1 MSEALAR
8 KLCRRLNEA
17 GHSAYVVG
25 GWTRDSLLGRPSGD
39 LDLATSAHPEQVTA
53 IFDRVHPT
61 GLAHGTVTV
70 LADEQPVEITTYRRE
85 GLYSD
90 GRRPDSV
97 TFVSSI
103 EEDLARRDFTV
114 NAIAWEPLEDRYID
128 PFDGMADLQ
137 THTLRAVGK
146 PEERFRED
154 GLRLLRGMRFASS
167 HHLMPAPGLEQAMQ
181 VSKDALKGIASER
194 IEREFSLLFERA
206 EQPSIGLSLALRCG
220 FFEFVL
226 PELLPLVGQAQN
238 RHHAFDCW
246 QHTLAAVDAVPCG
259 HVAVRWAALLH
270 DLGKPHSAE
279 EHEQNAGEYRFFG
292 HEKISLEQTRQ
303 IGERLRFSGHRRRR
317 VEGLVATHMLHP
329 NSDWTEAALRR
340 LLRKIEPQNLDDYL
354 LLKRA
359 DIRAKGTP
367 DVPGILRDVDEVEL
381 RLRAEL
387 DKGSALSRK
396 ALAVDGRQLCAAF
409 NRPAG
414 AWLGPL
420 LAYLLEQVIEDP
432 SRNDEEGLLALAEK
446 WLEGF

>member
-1 MSEALAR
+1 MSGALAR
-8 KLCRRLNEA
+8 KLCRRLKDA

-25 GWTRDSLLGRPSGD
+25 GWTRDTLLGRPCGD

-53 IFDRVHPT
+53 LFDRVYPT
-61 GLAHGTVTV
+61 GIAHGTVTV
-70 LADEQPVEITTYRRE
+70 VEGEQPIEITTYRRE

-97 TFVSSI
+97 NFVSTI

-114 NAIAWEPLEDRYID
+114 NAIAWEPLEDRYVD
-128 PFDGMADLQ
+128 PFDGLADLK
-137 THTLRAVGK
+137 TRTLRAVGK

-154 GLRLLRGMRFASS
+154 GLRLLRGMRFAAT
-167 HHLMPAPGLEQAMQ
+167 HHLMPAPDLEDIMSATNG
-181 VSKDALKGIASER
+181 ALHGIASER

-206 EQPSIGLSLALRCG
+206 EQPSIGLNLALRCG
-220 FFEFVL
+220 FFEIVL

-246 QHTLAAVDAVPCG
+246 QHTLAAVDAFPSG
-259 HVAVRWAALLH
+259 HVAVRWAALMH

-279 EHEQNAGEYRFFG
+279 EHEENKGEFRFFG
-292 HEKISLEQTRQ
+292 HEKISLEQARQ

-329 NSDWTEAALRR
+329 NDDWSEAALRR

-367 DVPGILRDVDEVEL
+367 DVASILLDVDEVEL

-387 DKGSALSRK
+387 EKGSALSRK
-396 ALAVDGRQLCAAF
+396 DLAVDGRQLSAALD
-409 NRPAG
+409 RPAG
-414 AWLGPL
+414 PWLGPL
-420 LAYLLEQVIEDP
+420 LAHLLDQVIEDP
-432 SRNDEEGLLALAEK
+432 SRNDEETLLRLAK
-446 WLEGF
+446 LWLEL